1 MMFVTA
7 PLAPAPFYPGDEWL
21 RDLIAAPG
29 DQVQPVGPTEG
40 DRALFVVLHRSRGLW
55 THIYRV
61 QRQPGR
67 SGGLVA
73 LLRVLEGDQVEQA
86 VRWANG
92 MA

>member
-7 PLAPAPFYPGDEWL
+7 PLAPAPFSPGDEWL

-29 DQVQPVGPTEG
+29 DRVEPVGPTDG
-40 DRALFVVLHRSRGLW
+40 DKALFVVLHRSRGLW
-55 THIYRV
+55 THIYCV

-73 LLRVLEGDQVEQA
+73 LLRVLEGDQMEQA
-86 VRWANG
+86 VHWANRV
-92 MA
+92 A